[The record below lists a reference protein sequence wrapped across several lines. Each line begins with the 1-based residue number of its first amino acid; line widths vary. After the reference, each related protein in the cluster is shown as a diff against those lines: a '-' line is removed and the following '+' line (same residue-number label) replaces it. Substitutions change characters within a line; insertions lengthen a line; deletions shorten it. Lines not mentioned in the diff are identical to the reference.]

1 MTEQALKVIP
11 LGGLGAIGKNMMVL
25 EYGESLLVIDAGLM
39 FPDDEMLGIDLVL
52 PDFSYVVENK
62 HRLLGIILTHGHEDH
77 VGALP
82 YLLKQ
87 VDTPVYGTKLTL
99 GLVNS
104 KLGEHG
110 LQGKASLNEISSAKP
125 LTLGPF
131 TLEFLEVSHSIPDG
145 VGLGI
150 HTPVGTIVHTGDFK
164 LDQTPIDFRPTAMQ
178 RFAELGSKGVLLLLS
193 DSTNADTPGFTTPE
207 RNVGRAL
214 ESIFALAPG
223 RVIVASFASH
233 IHRIQQVMDV
243 AARHGRSLAV
253 IGRSMVKNVN
263 IAQNLGYLNVPDGL
277 LIKPHEVGLLPP
289 DRVTILSTGS
299 QGEPLSA
306 LARIA
311 SRDHPLVEIVKG
323 DTVVISARAVPG
335 NETSVYRTIDRL
347 FAAGARVIY
356 EASAGVHVSGH
367 AAAEELKVMLNLVRP
382 KYFMPV
388 HGEHRHM
395 HFHAE
400 LARATG
406 IPAENVFLLENGDV
420 LQLRADS
427 AGIDGKV
434 QAGMI
439 LVDGFAMGDFRDLVL
454 RDRQHLASDGLVIV
468 VVARSAQ
475 DGRIVGEPEVL
486 FRGFAHAGDLDELTE
501 KAKKRVIDALGGE
514 EMTQASDIT
523 VVKTRVHDVVQKFL
537 HKEAGRRPMV
547 LPVVVDV

>member
-1 MTEQALKVIP
+1 VTEQALKVIP

-25 EYGESLLVIDAGLM
+25 EYGEAMLVVDAGLM

-87 VDTPVYGTKLTL
+87 VDTQVYGTRLTL

-110 LQGKASLNEISSAKP
+110 LQGKVSLNEISSAKP

-150 HTPVGTIVHTGDFK
+150 HTPVGTVVHTGDFK

-193 DSTNADTPGFTTPE
+193 DSTNSDVPGFTTPE

-223 RVIVASFASH
+223 RLIIASFASH

-243 AARHGRSLAV
+243 SARHGRSLAV

-277 LIKPHEVGLLPP
+277 LIKPHDVGLLPP

-382 KYFMPV
+382 TYFMPV

-406 IPAENVFLLENGDV
+406 IPA
-420 LQLRADS
+420 
-427 AGIDGKV
+427 
-434 QAGMI
+434 
-439 LVDGFAMGDFRDLVL
+439 
-454 RDRQHLASDGLVIV
+454 
-468 VVARSAQ
+468 
-475 DGRIVGEPEVL
+475 
-486 FRGFAHAGDLDELTE
+486 
-501 KAKKRVIDALGGE
+501 
-514 EMTQASDIT
+514 
-523 VVKTRVHDVVQKFL
+523 
-537 HKEAGRRPMV
+537 
-547 LPVVVDV
+547 